1 MASLKYQT
9 TIFVRD
15 FAALIGAARAQG
27 DGINPNDLRKASV
40 NLLETVTDS
49 IVLSKGRMQTHA
61 AFA

>member
-1 MASLKYQT
+1 MTSLKYQT

-15 FAALIGAARAQG
+15 FASLIGAARAQG
-27 DGINPNDLRKASV
+27 GINPNELRKASV
-40 NLLETVTDS
+40 NLLETVADS